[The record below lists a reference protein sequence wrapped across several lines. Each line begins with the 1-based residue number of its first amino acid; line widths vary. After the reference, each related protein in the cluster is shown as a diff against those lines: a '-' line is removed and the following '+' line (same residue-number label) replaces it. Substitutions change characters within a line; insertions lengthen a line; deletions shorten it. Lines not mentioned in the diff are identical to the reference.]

1 MKYTFSQ
8 VREALNNGKVI
19 CFQGLKR
26 IDKYSCYLS
35 NDKQFVEVL
44 WYNDD
49 KIQTS
54 AYSIEYVL
62 DNFNYRIWI
71 ATEIEGKEIMEQKP
85 RKHAD
90 LIKKWADGAI
100 IQWRNQDGRWYDV
113 RANRPIWDEGIEYR
127 VKPTKVIKYRWI
139 FESERGALFLSEEYH
154 SELVA
159 YKNFKVVQKVDS
171 TMIEVEE

>member
-1 MKYTFSQ
+1 MT
-8 VREALNNGKVI
+8 N
-19 CFQGLKR
+19 
-26 IDKYSCYLS
+26 
-35 NDKQFVEVL
+35 
-44 WYNDD
+44 
-49 KIQTS
+49 
-54 AYSIEYVL
+54 
-62 DNFNYRIWI
+62 
-71 ATEIEGKEIMEQKP
+71 KP
-85 RKHAD
+85 HKHAE

-139 FESERGALFLSEEYH
+139 FESERGDLFLSEEYH
-154 SELVA
+154 SELAA